1 MHSKEPCGG
10 RLELRR
16 PRNHAEVYLVLEGK
30 CIGHGG
36 YRWGFP
42 WASRRLRA
50 ALPASSR
57 AETAQGCDPAA
68 ADALGISVL
77 SLPLG

>member
-42 WASRRLRA
+42 
-50 ALPASSR
+50 
-57 AETAQGCDPAA
+57 
-68 ADALGISVL
+68 
-77 SLPLG
+77 